1 MTDEREW
8 RKFMDQKWAEFY
20 RDRDSFNKRYNSD
33 FLRPYPNLL
42 STVADKPKVK
52 EASKEKEATAT
63 SRDQTVPA
71 QIKAPPKVPT
81 QRVDYKAAR
90 RQALE
95 ARQRIN
101 LQPKKKI
108 GTRAEPEKFNMVK
121 AGARRREL
129 GAKANATE
137 AELREYKDLSNQ
149 IEAELEKKFKADEK
163 KV

>member
-1 MTDEREW
+1 MKENGENSWIKSGQSSTEIVTHLIKGTIRIIYGRIQIYYLLW
-8 RKFMDQKWAEFY
+8 RINQKL
-20 RDRDSFNKRYNSD
+20 K
-33 FLRPYPNLL
+33 
-42 STVADKPKVK
+42 
-52 EASKEKEATAT
+52 TAT
-63 SRDQTVPA
+63 GRGQAVHA
-71 QIKAPPKVPT
+71 QVKAPPKVPA

>member
-8 RKFMDQKWAEFY
+8 RNSWIKSGQSSTEIVTYLIKGTIRIIYGRIQIYYLLWRINQKLKKLA
-20 RDRDSFNKRYNSD
+20 K
-33 FLRPYPNLL
+33 
-42 STVADKPKVK
+42 KKK
-52 EASKEKEATAT
+52 TAT
-63 SRDQTVPA
+63 GRDQTVPA
-71 QIKAPPKVPT
+71 QIKAPPKVPA

-121 AGARRREL
+121 VGARRREL
-129 GAKANATE
+129 GAKANVTE

>member
-1 MTDEREW
+1 MPYSNDPNW
-8 RKFMDQKWAEFY
+8 RKFMDAKWRELAQSQKE
-20 RDRDSFNKRYNSD
+20 RDNFDVIQRTKF
-33 FLRPYPNLL
+33 PT
-42 STVADKPKVK
+42 STASIPSRGQAVRAQPK
-52 EASKEKEATAT
+52 AA
-63 SRDQTVPA
+63 
-71 QIKAPPKVPT
+71 PKVPA